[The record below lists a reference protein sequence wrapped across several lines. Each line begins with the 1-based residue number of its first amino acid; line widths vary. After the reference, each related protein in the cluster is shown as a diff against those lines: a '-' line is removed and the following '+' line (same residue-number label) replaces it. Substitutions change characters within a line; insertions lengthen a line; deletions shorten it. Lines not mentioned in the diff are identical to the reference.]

1 MDNPK
6 LLTEDEINELNEV
19 ADVYKKYHKEVIE
32 EGTLYHLCDPNKSNY
47 MSMMAVSSNKNTA
60 MVFFTNL
67 LKELD
72 QYRFLKLKGLD
83 PNKYYRNNL
92 DSRVYSGD
100 YYMKIGLNL
109 SRFWLW
115 EFNSK
120 LIILNAI

>member
-1 MDNPK
+1 MN
-6 LLTEDEINELNEV
+6 
-19 ADVYKKYHKEVIE
+19 VYKKYHKEVIE